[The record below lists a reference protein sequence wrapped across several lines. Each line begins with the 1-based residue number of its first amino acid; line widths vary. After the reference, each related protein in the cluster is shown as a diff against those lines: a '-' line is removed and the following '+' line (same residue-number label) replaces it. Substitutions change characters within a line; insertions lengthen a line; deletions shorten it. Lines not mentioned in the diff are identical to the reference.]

1 MIKLVD
7 LVVLGCNR
15 ILPSLFRPYINSA
28 NINISAKNI
37 DSSCEFHY
45 TRIKFCCNYTWAAKF
60 YKFTTNSAAPYFTL
74 SHKILNTAENSI
86 LNLALIID
94 N

>member
-7 LVVLGCNR
+7 LVVPGCNR
-15 ILPSLFRPYINSA
+15 IPPSLFRPYINSA

-45 TRIKFCCNYTWAAKF
+45 TRIKFSRKYTRDVKF
-60 YKFTTNSAAPYFTL
+60 YNITTNSAAL
-74 SHKILNTAENSI
+74 
-86 LNLALIID
+86 
-94 N
+94 